1 MLRSMPVRRL
11 KRGFKLGLIKL
22 LIGNKAAGVHLS
34 YVGRGSAQDLCRR
47 IADIGHTDVL
57 VVTDKAL
64 KELGLAERALS
75 GLVDAGVNLHW
86 YAGVD
91 PDPTFAHVIEGRQA
105 LRSAGCT
112 AIVAVGGGSS
122 MDAAKIIAC
131 TRSSDESPD
140 QWVGLNKI
148 PDDVLPIYAI
158 PTTSG
163 TGSEATMGAVIK
175 DPEEQLKHIIVG
187 DGLLPQAVALDPDLL
202 LGLPAPVTAATGIDA
217 LTHGI
222 EAYICIWDRGTR
234 KENGRLA
241 IQGVFR
247 WLERA
252 VNHPDD
258 VDARQGMAVAA
269 YHAGIAINQVGVGNV
284 HAIARQLGARY
295 GIPHGQANAMAL
307 PHVLRACV
315 AEAET
320 ALAELAVVTEVSD
333 AASPAARAQAFV
345 DAVTDLIAK
354 VGIADTDARIQPA
367 DWAAIAHAAMDES
380 DGYVSPR
387 LLTKTEMMGTLERIT
402 AR

>member
-1 MLRSMPVRRL
+1 MLRSMPVRRF
-11 KRGFKLGLIKL
+11 KRGFQLGLIKL

-34 YVGRGSAQDLCRR
+34 YVGQGATADLCRR
-47 IADIGHTDVL
+47 IVDIGHTDVL

-64 KELGLAERALS
+64 KELGLAERALA
-75 GLVDAGVNLHW
+75 GLIDAGVNLHW

-91 PDPTFAHVIEGRQA
+91 PDPTFAHVVEGSKV

-112 AIVAVGGGSS
+112 AVVAVGGGSS

-140 QWVGLNKI
+140 KWVGLNKTPEDI
-148 PDDVLPIYAI
+148 VPIYAV

-175 DPEEQLKHIIVG
+175 DPAEKLKHIIVAE
-187 DGLLPQAVALDPDLL
+187 GLLPQAVALDPELL

-234 KENGRLA
+234 RENGRLA
-241 IQGVFR
+241 VQGVFR

-252 VNHPDD
+252 VQNPGDIES
-258 VDARQGMAVAA
+258 RQGMAVAA

-284 HAIARQLGARY
+284 HAIAHQLGARF
-295 GIPHGQANAMAL
+295 GIPHGQANALVL
-307 PHVLRACV
+307 PHVLKACL

-320 ALAELAVVTEVSD
+320 ALAELAVVTQVSD

-345 DAVTDLIAK
+345 EAVTDLIAK
-354 VGIADTDARIQPA
+354 VGIADTDPRIQSA
-367 DWAAIAHAAMDES
+367 EWTAVAHAAMDES

-387 LLTKTEMMGTLERIT
+387 LLSKAEMMEILERIT
-402 AR
+402 VR

>member
-1 MLRSMPVRRL
+1 MLRSMPVRRF
-11 KRGFKLGLIKL
+11 KRGLKLGLIKL
-22 LIGNKAAGVHLS
+22 LIGNKAAGMHLS
-34 YVGRGSAQDLCRR
+34 YVGRGASADLCRR
-47 IADIGHTDVL
+47 IFDIGHTDIL

-64 KELGLAERALS
+64 KELGLAERALAP
-75 GLVDAGVNLHW
+75 LADVGVNLHW
-86 YAGVD
+86 YAGVE
-91 PDPTFAHVIEGRQA
+91 PDPTFAHVTEGAEVSRA
-105 LRSAGCT
+105 AGCT

-131 TRSSDESPD
+131 TRTSDDSPD
-140 QWVGLNKI
+140 KWVGLNKV

-175 DPEEQLKHIIVG
+175 DPEEKLKHIIVG
-187 DGLLPQAVALDPDLL
+187 EDLLPQAVALDPDLL
-202 LGLPAPVTAATGIDA
+202 LGLPVPVTAATGIDA

-252 VNHPDD
+252 VQHPQD
-258 VDARQGMAVAA
+258 VEARQGMAVAA

-284 HAIARQLGARY
+284 HAIAHQLGARY
-295 GIPHGQANAMAL
+295 GIPHGQANALAL
-307 PHVLRACV
+307 PHVLKACL

-320 ALAELAVVTEVSD
+320 ALAELAVVTNVSD

-345 DAVTDLIAK
+345 EAVQDLIAK
-354 VGIADTDARIQPA
+354 VGIAETDPRIQPD
-367 DWAAIAHAAMDES
+367 DWTVLAHAAMDES

-387 LLTKTEMMGTLERIT
+387 LLTKAEIMDTLEQIT

>member
-1 MLRSMPVRRL
+1 MLRSMPVRRF

-34 YVGRGSAQDLCRR
+34 YVGQGASADLCRR
-47 IADIGHTDVL
+47 IVDIGHTDIL

-64 KELGLAERALS
+64 KELGLAERALAP
-75 GLVDAGVNLHW
+75 LADAGVNLHW
-86 YAGVD
+86 YAGVE
-91 PDPTFAHVIEGRQA
+91 PDPTFAHVTEGAEVSRA
-105 LRSAGCT
+105 AGCT

-122 MDAAKIIAC
+122 MDTAKIIAC
-131 TRSSDESPD
+131 TRTSDDSPD
-140 QWVGLNKI
+140 KWVGLNKV

-175 DPEEQLKHIIVG
+175 DPEEKLKHIIVG
-187 DGLLPQAVALDPDLL
+187 EDLLPQAVALDPDLL
-202 LGLPAPVTAATGIDA
+202 LGLPVPVTAATGIDA

-252 VNHPDD
+252 VQHPQD
-258 VDARQGMAVAA
+258 VEARQGMAVAA

-284 HAIARQLGARY
+284 HAIAHQLGARY
-295 GIPHGQANAMAL
+295 GIPHGQANALAL
-307 PHVLRACV
+307 PHVLKACL

-320 ALAELAVVTEVSD
+320 ALAELAVVTNVSD

-345 DAVTDLIAK
+345 EAVQDLIAK
-354 VGIADTDARIQPA
+354 VGIAETDPRIQPD
-367 DWAAIAHAAMDES
+367 DWTVLAHAAMDES

-387 LLTKTEMMGTLERIT
+387 LLTKAEIMDTLEQIT

>member
-1 MLRSMPVRRL
+1 MLRSMPVRRF
-11 KRGFKLGLIKL
+11 KRGFQLGLIKL

-34 YVGRGSAQDLCRR
+34 YVGQGATADLCRR
-47 IADIGHTDVL
+47 IVDIGHTDVL

-64 KELGLAERALS
+64 KELGLAERALA
-75 GLVDAGVNLHW
+75 GLIDAGVNLHW

-91 PDPTFAHVIEGRQA
+91 PDPTFAHVVEGSRV

-112 AIVAVGGGSS
+112 AVVAVGGGSS

-140 QWVGLNKI
+140 KWVGLNKTPEDI
-148 PDDVLPIYAI
+148 VPIYAV

-175 DPEEQLKHIIVG
+175 DPAEKLKHIIVAE
-187 DGLLPQAVALDPDLL
+187 GLLPQAVALDPELL

-241 IQGVFR
+241 VQGVFR

-252 VNHPDD
+252 VQNPGDIES
-258 VDARQGMAVAA
+258 RQGMAVAA

-284 HAIARQLGARY
+284 HAIAHQLGARF
-295 GIPHGQANAMAL
+295 GIPHGQANALVL
-307 PHVLRACV
+307 PHVLKACL

-320 ALAELAVVTEVSD
+320 ALAELAVVTQVSD

-345 DAVTDLIAK
+345 EAVTDLIAK
-354 VGIADTDARIQPA
+354 VGIADTDPRIQSA
-367 DWAAIAHAAMDES
+367 EWTAVAHAAMDES

-387 LLTKTEMMGTLERIT
+387 LLSKAEMMEILERIT
-402 AR
+402 VR

>member
-1 MLRSMPVRRL
+1 MPLRRF
-11 KRGFKLGLIKL
+11 KRGFKLALIKL

-34 YVGRGSAQDLCRR
+34 YVGRGSTADLCRR

-64 KELGLAERALS
+64 KELGLAEQALS
-75 GLVDAGVNLHW
+75 GLTEAGVTLHW

-91 PDPTFAHVIEGRQA
+91 PDPTFAHVLEGREV
-105 LRSAGCT
+105 LRSAECT

-148 PDDVLPIYAI
+148 PDDVLPVYAI

-175 DPEEQLKHIIVG
+175 DPAEQLKHIIVG
-187 DGLLPQAVALDPDLL
+187 DDLLPQAVALDPDLL
-202 LGLPAPVTAATGIDA
+202 LGLPAAVTAATGVDA

-222 EAYICIWDRGTR
+222 EAYICIWDRGTQQ
-234 KENGRLA
+234 ENGRLA
-241 IQGVFR
+241 VQGVFR
-247 WLERA
+247 CLERA
-252 VNHPDD
+252 VSHPEDIE
-258 VDARQGMAVAA
+258 ARQGMAVAA
-269 YHAGIAINQVGVGNV
+269 YHAGVAINQVGVGNV
-284 HAIARQLGARY
+284 HAIAHQLGARY
-295 GIPHGQANAMAL
+295 GIPMVTPTRWLYPMYSRLAW
-307 PHVLRACV
+307 P
-315 AEAET
+315 AET
-320 ALAELAVVTEVSD
+320 ALAELAVVTAVSD

-345 DAVTDLIAK
+345 DAVTDLIRK
-354 VGIADTDARIQPA
+354 VGIDETDARIQAA
-367 DWAAIAHAAMDES
+367 DWEVLAHAAMDES

-387 LLTKTEMMGTLERIT
+387 LLTKPEIMDTLKRIT
-402 AR
+402 AG

>member
-1 MLRSMPVRRL
+1 MLRSMPVRRF
-11 KRGFKLGLIKL
+11 KRGLKLGLIKL
-22 LIGNKAAGVHLS
+22 LIGNKAAGMHLS
-34 YVGRGSAQDLCRR
+34 YVGRGASADLCRR
-47 IADIGHTDVL
+47 IVDIGHTDIL

-64 KELGLAERALS
+64 KELGLAERALAP
-75 GLVDAGVNLHW
+75 LADVGVNLHW
-86 YAGVD
+86 YAGVE
-91 PDPTFAHVIEGRQA
+91 PDPTFAHVTEGAEVSRA
-105 LRSAGCT
+105 AGCT

-122 MDAAKIIAC
+122 MDTAKIIAC
-131 TRSSDESPD
+131 TRTSDDSPD
-140 QWVGLNKI
+140 KWVGLNKV

-175 DPEEQLKHIIVG
+175 DPEEKLKHIIVG
-187 DGLLPQAVALDPDLL
+187 EDLLPQAVALDPDLL
-202 LGLPAPVTAATGIDA
+202 LGLPVPVTAATGIDA

-252 VNHPDD
+252 VQHPQDAE
-258 VDARQGMAVAA
+258 ARQGMAVAA

-284 HAIARQLGARY
+284 HAIAHQLGARY
-295 GIPHGQANAMAL
+295 GIPHGQANALAL
-307 PHVLRACV
+307 PHVLKACL

-320 ALAELAVVTEVSD
+320 ALAELAVLTNVSD
-333 AASPAARAQAFV
+333 AASPAARALAFIE
-345 DAVTDLIAK
+345 AVQDLIAK
-354 VGIADTDARIQPA
+354 VGIAETDPRIQPD
-367 DWAAIAHAAMDES
+367 DWTVLAHAAMDES

-387 LLTKTEMMGTLERIT
+387 LLTKAEIMDTLEQIT

>member
-22 LIGNKAAGVHLS
+22 LVGNKAAGVHLS
-34 YVGRGSAQDLCRR
+34 YVGQGASSDLCRR
-47 IADIGHTDVL
+47 IVDIGHTDVL

-64 KELGLAERALS
+64 KELGIAEKALVGLAN
-75 GLVDAGVNLHW
+75 AGVNLHW
-86 YAGVD
+86 YSGVD
-91 PDPTFAHVIEGRQA
+91 PDPTFAHVTEGAQV
-105 LRSAGCT
+105 LRAAGCT

-131 TRSSDESPD
+131 TRSSEESPD
-140 QWVGLNKI
+140 KWVGLNKV
-148 PDDVLPIYAI
+148 PDDILPIYAV

-175 DPEEQLKHIIVG
+175 DPAEQLKHIIVAE
-187 DGLLPQAVALDPDLL
+187 GLLPQAVALDPDLL
-202 LGLPAPVTAATGIDA
+202 LGLPATVTAATGIDA

-241 IQGVFR
+241 VQGVFH
-247 WLERA
+247 WLEQA
-252 VNHPDD
+252 VQNPEDIE
-258 VDARQGMAVAA
+258 ARQGMAVAA

-284 HAIARQLGARY
+284 PAIAHQLGARY
-295 GIPHGQANAMAL
+295 GIPHGQANALVL
-307 PHVLRACV
+307 PHVLRACI

-320 ALAELAVVTEVSD
+320 ALAELAVVTNVSD

-345 DAVTDLIAK
+345 EAVTALIAK
-354 VGIADTDARIQPA
+354 VGISDTDARIQPA
-367 DWAAIAHAAMDES
+367 DWTAVAHAAMDES
-380 DGYVSPR
+380 DSYVSPR
-387 LLTKTEMMGTLERIT
+387 LLTKAEMMETLERIT
-402 AR
+402 AH

>member
-1 MLRSMPVRRL
+1 MLRSMPVRRF

-22 LIGNKAAGVHLS
+22 LIGDKAAGVHLS
-34 YVGRGSAQDLCRR
+34 YVGRSASADLCRR
-47 IADIGHTDVL
+47 IVDIGHTDIL

-64 KELGLAERALS
+64 KELGLAERALAP
-75 GLVDAGVNLHW
+75 LADAGVNLHW
-86 YAGVD
+86 YSGVD
-91 PDPTFAHVIEGRQA
+91 PDPTFAHVVEGA
-105 LRSAGCT
+105 EVLRSAGCT

-131 TRSSDESPD
+131 TRNSDESPD
-140 QWVGLNKI
+140 KWVGLNKV

-175 DPEEQLKHIIVG
+175 DPEVQLKHIIVG
-187 DGLLPQAVALDPDLL
+187 EDLLPRAVALDPDLL

-252 VNHPDD
+252 VQHPED
-258 VDARQGMAVAA
+258 VEARQGMAVAA

-284 HAIARQLGARY
+284 HAIAHQLGARY
-295 GIPHGQANAMAL
+295 GIPHGQANALAL
-307 PHVLRACV
+307 PHVLKACF

-320 ALAELAVVTEVSD
+320 ALAELAVVTNVSD
-333 AASPAARAQAFV
+333 AGSPAARAKAFV
-345 DAVTDLIAK
+345 EAVQDLITK
-354 VGIADTDARIQPA
+354 IGIARTDPRIQPA
-367 DWAAIAHAAMDES
+367 DWTVLAHAAMDEG
-380 DGYVSPR
+380 DGYMSPR
-387 LLTKTEMMGTLERIT
+387 LLTETEIMDTLERIT
-402 AR
+402 AC

>member
-1 MLRSMPVRRL
+1 MLRSMPVRRF

-34 YVGRGSAQDLCRR
+34 YVGQGASADLCRR
-47 IADIGHTDVL
+47 IVDIGHTDIL

-64 KELGLAERALS
+64 KELGLAERALAP
-75 GLVDAGVNLHW
+75 LADAGVNLHW

-91 PDPTFAHVIEGRQA
+91 PDPTFAHVTAGAEV
-105 LRSAGCT
+105 LRAAGCT

-122 MDAAKIIAC
+122 MDSAKIIAC
-131 TRSSDESPD
+131 TRTSDDSPD
-140 QWVGLNKI
+140 KWVGLNKV

-175 DPEEQLKHIIVG
+175 DPEEKLKHIIVG
-187 DGLLPQAVALDPDLL
+187 EDLLPQAVALDPDLL

-252 VNHPDD
+252 VQHPED
-258 VDARQGMAVAA
+258 VEARQGMAVAA

-284 HAIARQLGARY
+284 HAIAHQLGARY
-295 GIPHGQANAMAL
+295 GIPHGQANALAL
-307 PHVLRACV
+307 PHVLKACL

-320 ALAELAVVTEVSD
+320 ALAELAVLTNVSD
-333 AASPAARAQAFV
+333 AASPAARALAFIE
-345 DAVTDLIAK
+345 AVQDLIAK
-354 VGIADTDARIQPA
+354 VGIAETDPRIQPD
-367 DWAAIAHAAMDES
+367 DWTVLAHAAMDES

-387 LLTKTEMMGTLERIT
+387 LLTKAEIMDTLEQIT

>member
-1 MLRSMPVRRL
+1 MLRSMPVRRF
-11 KRGFKLGLIKL
+11 KRGFQLGLIKL

-34 YVGRGSAQDLCRR
+34 YVGQGATADLCRR
-47 IADIGHTDVL
+47 IVDIGHPDVL

-64 KELGLAERALS
+64 KELGLAERALA
-75 GLVDAGVNLHW
+75 GLIDAGVNLHW

-91 PDPTFAHVIEGRQA
+91 PDPTFAHVVEGSRV

-112 AIVAVGGGSS
+112 AVVAVGGGSS

-140 QWVGLNKI
+140 KWVGLNKTPEDI
-148 PDDVLPIYAI
+148 VPIYAV

-175 DPEEQLKHIIVG
+175 DPAEKLKHIIVAE
-187 DGLLPQAVALDPDLL
+187 GLLPQAVALDPELL

-241 IQGVFR
+241 VQGVFR

-252 VNHPDD
+252 MQNPGDIES
-258 VDARQGMAVAA
+258 RQGMAVAA

-284 HAIARQLGARY
+284 HAIAHQLGARF
-295 GIPHGQANAMAL
+295 GIPHGQANALVL
-307 PHVLRACV
+307 PHVLKACL

-320 ALAELAVVTEVSD
+320 ALAELAVVTQVSD

-354 VGIADTDARIQPA
+354 VGIADTDPRIQSA
-367 DWAAIAHAAMDES
+367 EWTAVAHAAMDES

-387 LLTKTEMMGTLERIT
+387 LLSKAEMMEILERIT
-402 AR
+402 VR

>member
-1 MLRSMPVRRL
+1 MLRSMPVRRF
-11 KRGFKLGLIKL
+11 KRGFQLGLIKL

-34 YVGRGSAQDLCRR
+34 YVGQGATADLCRR
-47 IADIGHTDVL
+47 IVDIGHTDVL

-64 KELGLAERALS
+64 KELGLAERALA
-75 GLVDAGVNLHW
+75 GLIDAGVNLHW

-91 PDPTFAHVIEGRQA
+91 PDPTFAHVVEGSKV

-112 AIVAVGGGSS
+112 AVVAVGGGSS

-140 QWVGLNKI
+140 KWVGLNKTPEDI
-148 PDDVLPIYAI
+148 VPIYAV

-175 DPEEQLKHIIVG
+175 DPAEKLKHIIVAE
-187 DGLLPQAVALDPDLL
+187 GLLPQAVALDPELL

-241 IQGVFR
+241 VQGVFR

-252 VNHPDD
+252 VQNPGDIES
-258 VDARQGMAVAA
+258 RQGMAVAA

-284 HAIARQLGARY
+284 HAIAHQLGARF
-295 GIPHGQANAMAL
+295 GIPHGQANALVL
-307 PHVLRACV
+307 PHVLKACL

-320 ALAELAVVTEVSD
+320 ALAELAVVTQVSD
-333 AASPAARAQAFV
+333 AASPTARAQAFV
-345 DAVTDLIAK
+345 EAVTDLIAK
-354 VGIADTDARIQPA
+354 VGIADTDPRIQSA
-367 DWAAIAHAAMDES
+367 EWTAVAHAAMDES

-387 LLTKTEMMGTLERIT
+387 LLSKAEMMEILERIT
-402 AR
+402 VR

>member
-1 MLRSMPVRRL
+1 MPVRRF
-11 KRGFKLGLIKL
+11 KRGFQLGLIKL

-34 YVGRGSAQDLCRR
+34 YVGQGATADLCRR
-47 IADIGHTDVL
+47 IVDIGHTDVL

-64 KELGLAERALS
+64 KELGLAERALA
-75 GLVDAGVNLHW
+75 GLIDAGVNLHW

-91 PDPTFAHVIEGRQA
+91 PDPTFAHVVEGSKV

-112 AIVAVGGGSS
+112 AVVAVGGGSS

-140 QWVGLNKI
+140 KWVGLNKTPEDI
-148 PDDVLPIYAI
+148 VPIYAV

-175 DPEEQLKHIIVG
+175 DPAEKLKHIIVAE
-187 DGLLPQAVALDPDLL
+187 GLLPQAVALDPELL

-241 IQGVFR
+241 VQGVFR

-252 VNHPDD
+252 VQNPGDIES
-258 VDARQGMAVAA
+258 RQGMAVAA

-284 HAIARQLGARY
+284 HAIAHQLGARF
-295 GIPHGQANAMAL
+295 GIPHGQANALVL
-307 PHVLRACV
+307 PHVLKACL

-320 ALAELAVVTEVSD
+320 ALAELAVVTQVSD

-345 DAVTDLIAK
+345 EAVTDLIAK
-354 VGIADTDARIQPA
+354 VGIADTDPRIQSA
-367 DWAAIAHAAMDES
+367 EWTAVAHAAMDES

-387 LLTKTEMMGTLERIT
+387 LLSKAEMMEILERIT
-402 AR
+402 VR

>member
-1 MLRSMPVRRL
+1 MFRSMPLRRL
-11 KRGFKLGLIKL
+11 KRGFRLGLVKL

-47 IADIGHTDVL
+47 VADIGHTDVL

-64 KELGLAERALS
+64 KELGLAERALT
-75 GLVDAGVNLHW
+75 GLAEAGVNLHW
-86 YAGVD
+86 YSGVD
-91 PDPTFAHVIEGRQA
+91 PDPTFAHVIQGREV

-140 QWVGLNKI
+140 KWVGLNKI
-148 PDDVLPIYAI
+148 PDDILPIYAI

-175 DPEEQLKHIIVG
+175 DPAEQLKHIIVG

-202 LGLPAPVTAATGIDA
+202 LGLPAPVTACTGIDA

-241 IQGVFR
+241 VQGVFR
-247 WLERA
+247 WLQQA
-252 VNHPDD
+252 VDHPEDLE
-258 VDARQGMAVAA
+258 ARQGMAVAA

-284 HAIARQLGARY
+284 HAIAHQLGARY
-295 GIPHGQANAMAL
+295 GIPHGQANALVM
-307 PHVLRACV
+307 PHVLRACLV
-315 AEAET
+315 EAEE
-320 ALAELAVVTEVSD
+320 ALAELALVTDVSD
-333 AASPAARAQAFV
+333 AASSAVRALAFV
-345 DAVTDLIAK
+345 EAVSDLIAK
-354 VGIADTDARIQPA
+354 VGIANTDARIQPA
-367 DWAAIAHAAMDES
+367 DWKAIVEAAMDEG

-387 LLTKTEMMGTLERIT
+387 LLTKTEMIDTLERIT

>member
-1 MLRSMPVRRL
+1 MLRSMPVRRF

-34 YVGRGSAQDLCRR
+34 YVGQGASADLCRR
-47 IADIGHTDVL
+47 IVDIGHTDILGVP
-57 VVTDKAL
+57 DKAL
-64 KELGLAERALS
+64 KELGLAERALAP
-75 GLVDAGVNLHW
+75 LADAGVKLHW

-91 PDPTFAHVIEGRQA
+91 PDPTFAHVTEGA
-105 LRSAGCT
+105 EVLRAAGCT

-131 TRSSDESPD
+131 TRTSDDSPD
-140 QWVGLNKI
+140 KWVGLNKV

-175 DPEEQLKHIIVG
+175 DPEEKRKHIIVG
-187 DGLLPQAVALDPDLL
+187 EDLLPQAVALAPELL

-247 WLERA
+247 WRERA
-252 VNHPDD
+252 VQHPQD
-258 VDARQGMAVAA
+258 VEARQGMAVAA

-284 HAIARQLGARY
+284 HAIAHQLGARY
-295 GIPHGQANAMAL
+295 GIPHGQANALAL
-307 PHVLRACV
+307 PHVLKACL

-320 ALAELAVVTEVSD
+320 ALAELAVVTNVSD

-345 DAVTDLIAK
+345 EAVQDLIAK
-354 VGIADTDARIQPA
+354 VGIAETDPRIQPV
-367 DWAAIAHAAMDES
+367 DWTILAHAAMDES

-387 LLTKTEMMGTLERIT
+387 LLTKAEIMDTLERIT

>member
-22 LIGNKAAGVHLS
+22 LIGNKAAGVHFS
-34 YVGRGSAQDLCRR
+34 YVGRGATSDLCRR
-47 IADIGHTDVL
+47 IVDIGHTDVL

-64 KELGLAERALS
+64 KELGLAERALA
-75 GLVDAGVNLHW
+75 GLVEAGVNLHW

-91 PDPTFAHVIEGRQA
+91 PDPTFAHVIEGRQV
-105 LRSAGCT
+105 LRAAGCT
-112 AIVAVGGGSS
+112 AVIAVGGGSS

-131 TRSSDESPD
+131 TRSSEESPD
-140 QWVGLNKI
+140 KWVGMNKV
-148 PDDVLPIYAI
+148 PDDILPIYAI

-175 DPEEQLKHIIVG
+175 DPAEKLKHIIVAE
-187 DGLLPQAVALDPDLL
+187 GLLPQAVAINPDLL
-202 LGLPAPVTAATGIDA
+202 VGLPAPITAATGIDA

-222 EAYICIWDRGTR
+222 EAFICIWDRGTR

-252 VNHPDD
+252 VENPEDIE
-258 VDARQGMAVAA
+258 ARQGMAVAA

-284 HAIARQLGARY
+284 HAIAHQLGARY
-295 GIPHGQANAMAL
+295 GIPHGQANALAL
-307 PHVLRACV
+307 PHVLKACL
-315 AEAET
+315 AESET
-320 ALAELAVVTEVSD
+320 ALAELAVVTNVSE

-345 DAVTDLIAK
+345 EAVTDLIRK
-354 VGIADTDARIQPA
+354 VGISETEPRIQSA
-367 DWAAIAHAAMDES
+367 DWETLAHAAMDES

-387 LLTKTEMMGTLERIT
+387 LLTKEEMLGILRDISVS
-402 AR
+402 

>member
-1 MLRSMPVRRL
+1 MFRSMPLRRL
-11 KRGFKLGLIKL
+11 KRGFRLGLVKL

-47 IADIGHTDVL
+47 VADIGHTDVL

-64 KELGLAERALS
+64 KELGLAERALT
-75 GLVDAGVNLHW
+75 GLAEAGVNLHW
-86 YAGVD
+86 YSGVD
-91 PDPTFAHVIEGRQA
+91 PDPTFAHVTQGREV

-140 QWVGLNKI
+140 KWVGLNKI
-148 PDDVLPIYAI
+148 PDDILPIYAI

-175 DPEEQLKHIIVG
+175 DPAEQLKHIIVG

-202 LGLPAPVTAATGIDA
+202 LGLPAPVTACTGIDA

-241 IQGVFR
+241 VQGVFR
-247 WLERA
+247 WLQQA
-252 VNHPDD
+252 VDHPEDLE
-258 VDARQGMAVAA
+258 ARQGMAVAA

-284 HAIARQLGARY
+284 HAIAHQLGARY
-295 GIPHGQANAMAL
+295 GIPHGQANALVM
-307 PHVLRACV
+307 PHVLRACLV
-315 AEAET
+315 EAEE
-320 ALAELAVVTEVSD
+320 ALAELALVTDVSD
-333 AASPAARAQAFV
+333 AASSAARALAFV
-345 DAVTDLIAK
+345 EAVSDLIAK
-354 VGIADTDARIQPA
+354 VGIANTDARIQPA
-367 DWAAIAHAAMDES
+367 DWKAIVEAAMDEG

-387 LLTKTEMMGTLERIT
+387 LLTKTEMIDTLERIT

>member
-34 YVGRGSAQDLCRR
+34 YVGPGASADLCRR
-47 IADIGHTDVL
+47 IVDIGHTDVL

-64 KELGLAERALS
+64 KELGLAEKALV

-91 PDPTFAHVIEGRQA
+91 PDPTFAHVTEGAQV
-105 LRSAGCT
+105 LRAAGCT

-140 QWVGLNKI
+140 QWVGLNKV
-148 PDDVLPIYAI
+148 PDDILPIYAI

-175 DPEEQLKHIIVG
+175 DPAEQLKHIIVAE
-187 DGLLPQAVALDPDLL
+187 GLLPQAVALDPDLL
-202 LGLPAPVTAATGIDA
+202 LGLPAAVTAATGIDA

-241 IQGVFR
+241 VQGVFR
-247 WLERA
+247 WLVQAIQSPE
-252 VNHPDD
+252 DIE
-258 VDARQGMAVAA
+258 ARQGMAVAA

-284 HAIARQLGARY
+284 HAIAHQLGARY
-295 GIPHGQANAMAL
+295 GIPHGQANALAL
-307 PHVLRACV
+307 PHVLRACI

-320 ALAELAVVTEVSD
+320 ALAELAVVTNVSD

-345 DAVTDLIAK
+345 DAVTALIAR
-354 VGIADTDARIQPA
+354 VGISDTDARIQPA
-367 DWAAIAHAAMDES
+367 DWTAVAHAAMDES

-387 LLTKTEMMGTLERIT
+387 LLTKAEMMETLERIT
-402 AR
+402 AH